1 LRELNQCIAIKK
13 PDFARLDTQLNELDQ
28 RLCRAVTHH
37 FDTFTTALR
46 QQQAHLYLLN
56 PESVL
61 ERGYSIVYDK
71 DNKVLR
77 KSDQINVDDTIQVTF
92 AKGWSKAKILEKGK

>member
-1 LRELNQCIAIKK
+1 
-13 PDFARLDTQLNELDQ
+13 
-28 RLCRAVTHH
+28 LCRAVTHH
-37 FDTFTTALR
+37 FDTFTTVL
-46 QQQAHLYLLN
+46 QKQQAHLYLLN

-77 KSDQINVDDTIQVTF
+77 KNDQINVSDTIQVTF
-92 AKGWSKAKILEKGK
+92 AKGWSKAKILEKGKLRD